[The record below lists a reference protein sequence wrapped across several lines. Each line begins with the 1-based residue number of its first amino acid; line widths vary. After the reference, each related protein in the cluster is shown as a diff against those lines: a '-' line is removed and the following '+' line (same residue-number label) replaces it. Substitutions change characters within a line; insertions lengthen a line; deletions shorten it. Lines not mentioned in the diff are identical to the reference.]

1 MVSRA
6 GALRPLT
13 MFRGCRGRRDDV
25 PAASFHLG
33 VIPLYSP
40 RPHPPFSLSE
50 VEGKGIPYPLFH
62 YRPRRHVAFD
72 FGA

>member
-25 PAASFHLG
+25 PAASFHFWGLYLS
-33 VIPLYSP
+33 PLIGTIFIDL
-40 RPHPPFSLSE
+40 RP
-50 VEGKGIPYPLFH
+50 
-62 YRPRRHVAFD
+62 YRT
-72 FGA
+72 